1 MVNKDVVKIV
11 TRETKRHNT
20 LFSIALHNSSI
31 NLNMDSERF
40 SERKTSGLL
49 IDTVVIVNDALSFE
63 ILIGEIANP

>member
-1 MVNKDVVKIV
+1 
-11 TRETKRHNT
+11 
-20 LFSIALHNSSI
+20 
-31 NLNMDSERF
+31 MDSGRF